1 MSGTEIVVI
10 LLLALVVLGPEKL
23 PDAIRK
29 FGKTY
34 AELKKM
40 GTGFQQEFK
49 SAIDEPMREMR
60 ETADLLKKSADFST
74 SSAAPPNTKPKND
87 GGPTPVTDTVT
98 DRPTR
103 NDGVAPADPDAEP
116 TADVPFADDDTAP
129 DDDTPTDDGPFAG
142 DDTAP
147 DDDNPTVDG
156 PSADDTH
163 RRRATD
169 DVSHRRRGDRSAHT
183 TNQLI
188 AVRPTTHD
196 SPVAARVGTT
206 RGQDT
211 RRRDDAHGAPRR
223 TARPHHPVLRWRSWS
238 ARS

>member
-60 ETADLLKKSADFST
+60 ETADLLKKSADFAPDF
-74 SSAAPPNTKPKND
+74 SSAGPKLA
-87 GGPTPVTDTVT
+87 TDTVA

-103 NDGVAPADPDAEP
+103 NESVAPADPDAVP
-116 TADVPFADDDTAP
+116 TADVPFADDDPA
-129 DDDTPTDDGPFAG
+129 DDDPA
-142 DDTAP
+142 
-147 DDDNPTVDG
+147 DDDLADPPEEPADRG
-156 PSADDTH
+156 EADD
-163 RRRATD
+163 A
-169 DVSHRRRGDRSAHT
+169 
-183 TNQLI
+183 
-188 AVRPTTHD
+188 
-196 SPVAARVGTT
+196 
-206 RGQDT
+206 
-211 RRRDDAHGAPRR
+211 
-223 TARPHHPVLRWRSWS
+223 
-238 ARS
+238 

>member
-60 ETADLLKKSADFST
+60 ETADLLKKSADFT
-74 SSAAPPNTKPKND
+74 SPDFTSAGPKPA
-87 GGPTPVTDTVT
+87 TDTVA

-103 NDGVAPADPDAEP
+103 NESVAPADPDAVP
-116 TADVPFADDDTAP
+116 TDDVPFADDPVPADKLVELADPP
-129 DDDTPTDDGPFAG
+129 DE
-142 DDTAP
+142 
-147 DDDNPTVDG
+147 
-156 PSADDTH
+156 SAD
-163 RRRATD
+163 
-169 DVSHRRRGDRSAHT
+169 RGEA
-183 TNQLI
+183 
-188 AVRPTTHD
+188 
-196 SPVAARVGTT
+196 
-206 RGQDT
+206 
-211 RRRDDAHGAPRR
+211 DDA
-223 TARPHHPVLRWRSWS
+223 
-238 ARS
+238 

>member
-60 ETADLLKKSADFST
+60 ETADLLKKSVDFSA
-74 SSAAPPNTKPKND
+74 SSAAPPKVPGDT
-87 GGPTPVTDTVT
+87 TAAPVTDDVS

-103 NDGVAPADPDAEP
+103 NDGVAPADPDSVP
-116 TADVPFADDDTAP
+116 TDDVPFADDDTAAVDVVDDRDTV
-129 DDDTPTDDGPFAG
+129 DDDARG
-142 DDTAP
+142 
-147 DDDNPTVDG
+147 
-156 PSADDTH
+156 
-163 RRRATD
+163 RRRCRAE
-169 DVSHRRRGDRSAHT
+169 R
-183 TNQLI
+183 
-188 AVRPTTHD
+188 
-196 SPVAARVGTT
+196 
-206 RGQDT
+206 
-211 RRRDDAHGAPRR
+211 
-223 TARPHHPVLRWRSWS
+223 
-238 ARS
+238 

>member
-60 ETADLLKKSADFST
+60 ETADLLRKSADFST
-74 SSAAPPNTKPKND
+74 SSAAPPATKPKSP

-103 NDGVAPADPDAEP
+103 NDGVAPADPDFAEP
-116 TADVPFADDDTAP
+116 TADVPFAVDDTAP
-129 DDDTPTDDGPFAG
+129 DDTAPDDVAPTVDAQFAG

-147 DDDNPTVDG
+147 DDTAPDEDTPTIDVAADG
-156 PSADDTH
+156 AHDESADRDE
-163 RRRATD
+163 
-169 DVSHRRRGDRSAHT
+169 
-183 TNQLI
+183 
-188 AVRPTTHD
+188 
-196 SPVAARVGTT
+196 AA
-206 RGQDT
+206 
-211 RRRDDAHGAPRR
+211 DA
-223 TARPHHPVLRWRSWS
+223 
-238 ARS
+238 

>member
-60 ETADLLKKSADFST
+60 ETADLLKKSADFSA
-74 SSAAPPNTKPKND
+74 SSAAPKRQARHDRRT
-87 GGPTPVTDTVT
+87 GHRHVT

-103 NDGVAPADPDAEP
+103 NDGVAPADPDVVP
-116 TADVPFADDDTAP
+116 TDDVPFADDDSAAADDVGRRRRHVP
-129 DDDTPTDDGPFAG
+129 IDDDAATRRQRR
-142 DDTAP
+142 
-147 DDDNPTVDG
+147 
-156 PSADDTH
+156 
-163 RRRATD
+163 RRRADADAD
-169 DVSHRRRGDRSAHT
+169 DAVPTATTHHRRPRIHT

-196 SPVAARVGTT
+196 SPVAARVDGDPWPRHPTT
-206 RGQDT
+206 R
-211 RRRDDAHGAPRR
+211 
-223 TARPHHPVLRWRSWS
+223 
-238 ARS
+238 

>member
-1 MSGTEIVVI
+1 VFNMSGTEIVVI

-74 SSAAPPNTKPKND
+74 SSAAPPATKPKND
-87 GGPTPVTDTVT
+87 GGPTPVTDDVS

-103 NDGVAPADPDAEP
+103 NDGVAPADPDLVP
-116 TADVPFADDDTAP
+116 TDDVPFAGDSTAP
-129 DDDTPTDDGPFAG
+129 DGDNPTDADTPTDADVADTSTEDAAV
-142 DDTAP
+142 DDAPVDAP
-147 DDDNPTVDG
+147 DE
-156 PSADDTH
+156 SAD
-163 RRRATD
+163 
-169 DVSHRRRGDRSAHT
+169 RGEA
-183 TNQLI
+183 N
-188 AVRPTTHD
+188 
-196 SPVAARVGTT
+196 
-206 RGQDT
+206 
-211 RRRDDAHGAPRR
+211 DA
-223 TARPHHPVLRWRSWS
+223 
-238 ARS
+238 